1 MVRLRPHLSRDG
13 DIRAVARAGG
23 LAGRWLGPFLP
34 LRAVAGAVLP
44 IAGAV
49 LLLAGPLAVLARPLA
64 AQEPVVLDGRFDDW
78 DSAAVTIPDAA
89 YPPGAEAGF
98 RVVKAIHDDGAVY
111 LLLDL
116 GRPLNVQSLDG
127 TVSITFDAD
136 GEPSTGLALHGLQ
149 GVDLVVDLPP
159 PYPIVGGPPGIGA
172 GVRLAAGGPSG
183 GGAGGP
189 GDGAFSRHDSYR
201 IGLSFA
207 PKYASRFVE
216 LRIDRGPP
224 PAGGMGPASG
234 VGPAGGV
241 TLFAGDRYTAKLV
254 FRGSDGSVRQETP
267 PFTYELLGGRPRPP
281 EIRGADPL
289 GRAPGTSFRVL
300 AWNVSRRNLL
310 DRKDRF
316 ARVLAAARPDI
327 ILLDEA
333 PAGAAEEIA
342 DLLSGLPG
350 PDGEGWHLL
359 YGEAGGPQRGVIA
372 SRRPVIAVQELEEI
386 SYPDSLFERLQSM
399 GGRSRPLGFGGPEA
413 GLPAL
418 GGLIELEDA
427 RLLIVTLDLQ
437 CCGNGAETVEEYLRQ
452 IEVTAIHEALTEA
465 LARYRGGV
473 DAVIVAGDF
482 NLVGSREPLE
492 AMLRGLDVDGS
503 GLAVAEAL
511 QLDGLSNAT
520 WDGGSGPFPPA
531 RLDFMLFGDASLR
544 LERAFVLDTR
554 DLTGEW
560 LDHHGLRAEDTERAS
575 DHLPVVADFSWVR
588 LGP

>member
-1 MVRLRPHLSRDG
+1 M
-13 DIRAVARAGG
+13 
-23 LAGRWLGPFLP
+23 FF
-34 LRAVAGAVLP
+34 
-44 IAGAV
+44 
-49 LLLAGPLAVLARPLA
+49 LAGPLA
-64 AQEPVVLDGRFDDW
+64 AQGPVVLDGRFDDW
-78 DSAAVTIPDAA
+78 DSATVTIPDEA
-89 YPPGAEAGF
+89 YAPGAEAGF
-98 RVVKAIHDDGAVY
+98 RVAKASHDDGAVY

-127 TVSITFDAD
+127 TVSILFDAD
-136 GEPSTGLALHGLQ
+136 GDPLTGSALYGLQ

-172 GVRLAAGGPSG
+172 GVRLATGGPSG
-183 GGAGGP
+183 GAAGGP
-189 GDGAFSRHDSYR
+189 ADGAFSRHDSHHV
-201 IGLSFA
+201 GLSFA

-216 LRIDRGPP
+216 LRIARGP
-224 PAGGMGPASG
+224 GLLGG
-234 VGPAGGV
+234 VGPAGGL

-254 FRGSDGSVRQETP
+254 FTGSDGSVRQGAP
-267 PFTYELLGGRPRPP
+267 PFTYELVGGRPRPP
-281 EIRGADPL
+281 NAGDEDPL
-289 GRAPGTSFRVL
+289 ARAPGTSFRVL
-300 AWNVSRRNLL
+300 AWNVSRGNLL

-342 DLLSGLPG
+342 DFLSSLPG
-350 PDGEGWHLL
+350 PDGEDWHLL
-359 YGEAGGPQRGVIA
+359 YGEAGGPQRGVIV

-386 SYPDSLFERLQSM
+386 SYPDSLFERLKRM
-399 GGRSRPLGFGGPEA
+399 AGRSRPRGFRGPEA
-413 GLPAL
+413 GLPVL
-418 GGLIELEDA
+418 GGIVQLEDA
-427 RLLIVTLDLQ
+427 RLLVVTLDLQ
-437 CCGNGAETVEEYLRQ
+437 CCGNGTETVEEHLRQ
-452 IEVTAIHEALTEA
+452 IEVAAIHEALTEA
-465 LARYRGGV
+465 LARHRGGV

-492 AMLRGLDVDGS
+492 AMLRGVDVDGS

-520 WDGGSGPFPPA
+520 WDDGAGPFPPA

-588 LGP
+588 PRP

>member
-1 MVRLRPHLSRDG
+1 MVRLRPYLSRDG
-13 DIRAVARAGG
+13 DIRAVAGAGG
-23 LAGRWLGPFLP
+23 LGPFLP
-34 LRAVAGAVLP
+34 LPVVAGV
-44 IAGAV
+44 V
-49 LLLAGPLAVLARPLA
+49 LLLAGPLA
-64 AQEPVVLDGRFDDW
+64 AQGPVVLDGRFDDW
-78 DSAAVTIPDAA
+78 DSATVTVPDAA
-89 YPPGAEAGF
+89 YAPGAEAGF
-98 RVVKAIHDDGAVY
+98 RVVKASHDDGAVY

-116 GRPLNVQSLDG
+116 GRPLNVQSLGG
-127 TVSITFDAD
+127 TLSILFDAD
-136 GEPSTGLALHGLQ
+136 GDPSTGSALHGLE

-172 GVRLAAGGPSG
+172 GVRLATGGPSG
-183 GGAGGP
+183 GADGGAADGSA
-189 GDGAFSRHDSYR
+189 DGAFSRLDSYDV
-201 IGLSFA
+201 GLTFA

-216 LRIDRGPP
+216 LRIDRGPGP
-224 PAGGMGPASG
+224 LGGI
-234 VGPAGGV
+234 GPAGELAPPRGA
-241 TLFAGDRYTAKLV
+241 TLFAADRYAAKLV
-254 FRGSDGSVRQETP
+254 FTGSDGSVRQGIP
-267 PFTYELLGGRPRPP
+267 PFAYELVGGRPRSPDAGG
-281 EIRGADPL
+281 EDPL
-289 GRAPGTSFRVL
+289 ARAPGTSFRVL
-300 AWNVSRRNLL
+300 AWNVSRGNLL

-316 ARVLAAARPDI
+316 ARVLAAARPDLV
-327 ILLDEA
+327 LLDEA

-342 DLLSGLPG
+342 DFLSGLPG

-372 SRRPVIAVQELEEI
+372 APRPVIAVQELEEI
-386 SYPDSLFERLQSM
+386 SYPDSLFERLRRM
-399 GGRSRPLGFGGPEA
+399 AGRSRPRGFEGPEA

-418 GGLIELEDA
+418 GGIVELEDA
-427 RLLIVTLDLQ
+427 RLLVVTLDLQ
-437 CCGNGAETVEEYLRQ
+437 CCGNGTETVEEYLRQ
-452 IEVTAIHEALTEA
+452 IEVTAIHEALAEA
-465 LARYRGGV
+465 LARHRGGV

-492 AMLRGLDVDGS
+492 AMLRGVDVDGS

-520 WDGGSGPFPPA
+520 WDAGAGPFPPG

-588 LGP
+588 PRP

>member
-1 MVRLRPHLSRDG
+1 MAICS
-13 DIRAVARAGG
+13 
-23 LAGRWLGPFLP
+23 GPFLP
-34 LRAVAGAVLP
+34 LPVV
-44 IAGAV
+44 AGAV
-49 LLLAGPLAVLARPLA
+49 LLLAGPLA
-64 AQEPVVLDGRFDDW
+64 AQGPIVLDGRFVEW
-78 DSAAVTIPDAA
+78 DSATVTIPDAA
-89 YPPGAEAGF
+89 YAPGAEAGF
-98 RVVKAIHDDGAVY
+98 RVVKASHDDGAVY

-127 TVSITFDAD
+127 SVSILFDAD
-136 GEPSTGLALHGLQ
+136 GDPFTGSALHGLQ

-172 GVRLAAGGPSG
+172 GVRLATDRSSTGADAGAADGP
-183 GGAGGP
+183 A
-189 GDGAFSRHDSYR
+189 DGAFSRHDSYHV
-201 IGLSFA
+201 GLSFA

-216 LRIDRGPP
+216 LRIDRGP
-224 PAGGMGPASG
+224 GPLRG
-234 VGPAGGV
+234 IGPAGGV
-241 TLFAGDRYTAKLV
+241 TLFAGDRYTAKLL
-254 FRGSDGSVRQETP
+254 FMGSDGSVRQGTP
-267 PFTYELLGGRPRPP
+267 PFAYELVGGRPRPP
-281 EIRGADPL
+281 NAGEEDPL
-289 GRAPGTSFRVL
+289 ARAPGTSFRVL
-300 AWNVSRRNLL
+300 AWNVSRGNLL

-342 DLLSGLPG
+342 DFLSGLPG
-350 PDGEGWHLL
+350 PDGEDWHLL
-359 YGEAGGPQRGVIA
+359 YGEAGGPQRSVIA
-372 SRRPVIAVQELEEI
+372 SGRPVIAVHELEEI
-386 SYPDSLFERLQSM
+386 SYPDSLFERLNRLA
-399 GGRSRPLGFGGPEA
+399 GRSRPQGFAGPEA

-418 GGLIELEDA
+418 GGIVELEDA
-427 RLLIVTLDLQ
+427 RLLVVTLDLQ
-437 CCGNGAETVEEYLRQ
+437 CCGNGTETVEEYLRQ
-452 IEVTAIHEALTEA
+452 VEVAAIHEALTEA
-465 LARYRGGV
+465 LARHGGGV

-492 AMLRGLDVDGS
+492 AMLRGVDVDGS

-520 WDGGSGPFPPA
+520 WDGGAGPFPPA

-588 LGP
+588 PRP

>member
-13 DIRAVARAGG
+13 SIRAVARAGD
-23 LAGRWLGPFLP
+23 LGPFLP
-34 LRAVAGAVLP
+34 LSVV
-44 IAGAV
+44 AGAV
-49 LLLAGPLAVLARPLA
+49 LLLAGPLA
-64 AQEPVVLDGRFDDW
+64 AQGPVVLDGRFDDW
-78 DSAAVTIPDAA
+78 DSATVTIPDGV
-89 YPPGAEAGF
+89 YEPGAEARF
-98 RVVKAIHDDGAVY
+98 RVVKASHDDGAVY

-127 TVSITFDAD
+127 TVSILFDAD
-136 GEPSTGLALHGLQ
+136 GDPSTGSALHGLQ

-172 GVRLAAGGPSG
+172 GVRLAADRSSAGADAAA
-183 GGAGGP
+183 AGGP
-189 GDGAFSRHDSYR
+189 AGRAFSRHDSYHV
-201 IGLSFA
+201 GLSFA

-216 LRIDRGPP
+216 LRIDRGSGPP
-224 PAGGMGPASG
+224 GGI
-234 VGPAGGV
+234 GPAGGV
-241 TLFAGDRYTAKLV
+241 TLFAGDRYTTKLV
-254 FRGSDGSVRQETP
+254 FTGSDGSVRQGNP
-267 PFTYELLGGRPRPP
+267 PFAYELVGGRPRPP
-281 EIRGADPL
+281 DAGGEDPL

-300 AWNVSRRNLL
+300 AWNVSRGNLL

-333 PAGAAEEIA
+333 PAGAAAEIA
-342 DLLSGLPG
+342 DFLSGLPG
-350 PDGEGWHLL
+350 RDGEGWHLL

-386 SYPDSLFERLQSM
+386 SYPDSLFERLNRM
-399 GGRSRPLGFGGPEA
+399 AGRSRPRGFGGPEA

-418 GGLIELEDA
+418 GGIVELEGA
-427 RLLIVTLDLQ
+427 RLLVVTLDLQ
-437 CCGNGAETVEEYLRQ
+437 CCGNGTETVEEYLRQ
-452 IEVTAIHEALTEA
+452 VEVAAIHEALSEA
-465 LARYRGGV
+465 LASHRGGV

-492 AMLRGLDVDGS
+492 VMLRGVDVDGS

-520 WDGGSGPFPPA
+520 WDGGAGPFPPA

-588 LGP
+588 PRP